1 MTMPLPLFASE
12 GGFGLNLN
20 LFETNLINLVIV
32 IGVLYWFLKGFLG
45 GILERRRQ
53 AILKDLEDSEGR
65 LRQATTDL
73 ARAQEDLAAAQQ
85 KAEKIRS
92 DGKARAEAIRK
103 DGEMRT
109 INAMAAVKQDALADL
124 NAEGAR
130 LTEQLRREAAE
141 CHRCNPLHPD
151 QKPKKSYVET
161 VLEGEPGPF
170 IAASDYVRALSE
182 QISPYVP
189 GGLYC
194 LGTDGMG
201 RSETRQ
207 ALRRHFEVDAQ
218 CITLAALYQ
227 LQQHGEL
234 DASKV
239 ANAIQELGIDPE
251 KPNPYFA

>member
-85 KAEKIRS
+85 KAEKIRA
-92 DGKARAEAIRK
+92 DGKSRAEAIRK

-130 LTEQLRREAAE
+130 LTEQLRREAA
-141 CHRCNPLHPD
+141 
-151 QKPKKSYVET
+151 
-161 VLEGEPGPF
+161 
-170 IAASDYVRALSE
+170 
-182 QISPYVP
+182 
-189 GGLYC
+189 
-194 LGTDGMG
+194 
-201 RSETRQ
+201 
-207 ALRRHFEVDAQ
+207 
-218 CITLAALYQ
+218 LAAIDKAMTELP
-227 LQQHGEL
+227 GRL
-234 DASKV
+234 DAAGQSR
-239 ANAIQELGIDPE
+239 LIDASISNLE
-251 KPNPYFA
+251 DA

>member
-1 MTMPLPLFASE
+1 MMTMSLPLFASE

-65 LRQATTDL
+65 PRKATTDL

-103 DGEMRT
+103 DGELRT

-130 LTEQLRREAAE
+130 LTEQLRREAA
-141 CHRCNPLHPD
+141 
-151 QKPKKSYVET
+151 
-161 VLEGEPGPF
+161 
-170 IAASDYVRALSE
+170 
-182 QISPYVP
+182 
-189 GGLYC
+189 
-194 LGTDGMG
+194 
-201 RSETRQ
+201 
-207 ALRRHFEVDAQ
+207 
-218 CITLAALYQ
+218 LAAIDKAMTELP
-227 LQQHGEL
+227 GRL
-234 DASKV
+234 DAAGQSR
-239 ANAIQELGIDPE
+239 LIDASISNLE
-251 KPNPYFA
+251 DA

>member
-85 KAEKIRS
+85 KAEKIRA

-103 DGEMRT
+103 DGELRT

-130 LTEQLRREAAE
+130 LTEQLRREAA
-141 CHRCNPLHPD
+141 
-151 QKPKKSYVET
+151 
-161 VLEGEPGPF
+161 
-170 IAASDYVRALSE
+170 
-182 QISPYVP
+182 
-189 GGLYC
+189 
-194 LGTDGMG
+194 
-201 RSETRQ
+201 
-207 ALRRHFEVDAQ
+207 
-218 CITLAALYQ
+218 LAAIDKAMTELP
-227 LQQHGEL
+227 GRL
-234 DASKV
+234 DAAGQSR
-239 ANAIQELGIDPE
+239 LIDASISNLE
-251 KPNPYFA
+251 DA

>member
-1 MTMPLPLFASE
+1 MTMSFPLFASE

-85 KAEKIRS
+85 KAEKIRA

-109 INAMAAVKQDALADL
+109 INAMAAVMQDALADL

-130 LTEQLRREAAE
+130 LTEQLRREAA
-141 CHRCNPLHPD
+141 
-151 QKPKKSYVET
+151 
-161 VLEGEPGPF
+161 
-170 IAASDYVRALSE
+170 
-182 QISPYVP
+182 
-189 GGLYC
+189 
-194 LGTDGMG
+194 
-201 RSETRQ
+201 
-207 ALRRHFEVDAQ
+207 
-218 CITLAALYQ
+218 LAAIDKAMTELP
-227 LQQHGEL
+227 GRL
-234 DASKV
+234 DAAGQSR
-239 ANAIQELGIDPE
+239 LIDASISNLE
-251 KPNPYFA
+251 DA

>member
-53 AILKDLEDSEGR
+53 AILKDLKDSEGR

-130 LTEQLRREAAE
+130 LTEQLRREAA
-141 CHRCNPLHPD
+141 
-151 QKPKKSYVET
+151 
-161 VLEGEPGPF
+161 
-170 IAASDYVRALSE
+170 
-182 QISPYVP
+182 
-189 GGLYC
+189 
-194 LGTDGMG
+194 
-201 RSETRQ
+201 
-207 ALRRHFEVDAQ
+207 
-218 CITLAALYQ
+218 LAAIDKVMT
-227 LQQHGEL
+227 EL
-234 DASKV
+234 PGRLDQAGQSRLIDASISNLED
-239 ANAIQELGIDPE
+239 A
-251 KPNPYFA
+251 

>member
-1 MTMPLPLFASE
+1 MSFPLFASE

-85 KAEKIRS
+85 KAEKIRA
-92 DGKARAEAIRK
+92 DGKSRAEAIRK

-130 LTEQLRREAAE
+130 LTEQLRREAA
-141 CHRCNPLHPD
+141 
-151 QKPKKSYVET
+151 
-161 VLEGEPGPF
+161 
-170 IAASDYVRALSE
+170 
-182 QISPYVP
+182 
-189 GGLYC
+189 
-194 LGTDGMG
+194 
-201 RSETRQ
+201 
-207 ALRRHFEVDAQ
+207 
-218 CITLAALYQ
+218 LAAIDKAMTELP
-227 LQQHGEL
+227 GRL
-234 DASKV
+234 DAAGQSR
-239 ANAIQELGIDPE
+239 LIDASISNLE
-251 KPNPYFA
+251 DA

>member
-65 LRQATTDL
+65 LRQATSDL

-85 KAEKIRS
+85 KAEKIRA

-103 DGEMRT
+103 DGELRT
-109 INAMAAVKQDALADL
+109 ITAMAAVKQDALADL

-130 LTEQLRREAAE
+130 LTEQLRREAA
-141 CHRCNPLHPD
+141 
-151 QKPKKSYVET
+151 
-161 VLEGEPGPF
+161 
-170 IAASDYVRALSE
+170 
-182 QISPYVP
+182 
-189 GGLYC
+189 
-194 LGTDGMG
+194 
-201 RSETRQ
+201 
-207 ALRRHFEVDAQ
+207 
-218 CITLAALYQ
+218 LAAIDKVMTELP
-227 LQQHGEL
+227 GRL
-234 DASKV
+234 DAEGQSR
-239 ANAIQELGIDPE
+239 LIDASISNLE
-251 KPNPYFA
+251 DA